1 VKQAMR
7 DDRRDRGSR
16 GGAQSDET
24 HDSEDEEGEIHSQE
38 QEEDRKRPGID
49 RAVDLD
55 AALRGSLAASQ
66 SDPSLP
72 YLADQRSRAASG
84 RGDASLGALLN
95 NLQSRLGNSHPL
107 LAPSR
112 SFQASQ
118 RRVLPSQPL
127 LASAPTLP
135 STGELLSSLLRQR
148 QLQALAGQ
156 LSSSGARVAHGPLGS
171 LEVLTHNPDE
181 LLIRLSQQQQL
192 QQEQLRL
199 QLQERQ
205 QQQLQRQQQHRH
217 EQSYPFLTQ
226 RRQAET
232 KDYTCQHLPVPG
244 GCRLRIETE
253 GDAAIRAACERR
265 EGPANGIS
273 PGNSHQFLRLNLTE
287 ILILT
292 ALFSRGFPCLTANAD
307 ASARSGRTASSIPDG
322 NVFTWLRFA
331 ELLEDVLGEWEVLD
345 ASQRGRLREGSIDA
359 AHFERIVD
367 ATGQH
372 VDKIIQDLDE
382 LPKRVIALVEC
393 LVRFV
398 YYPSS
403 LAGAAGGETTG
414 ELTMSEPF
422 KVNYE
427 AWFVEEL
434 CRWAI
439 SFDISA
445 PVSAATFSGSSLR
458 PVPWCAST
466 FLADVPWSSTSQK
479 QHDSLLF
486 CLGSFDRG
494 NAGAVLRQ
502 IAFVTRFRDIV
513 EKNGTGT
520 GVVALN
526 LMVSDAV
533 GELNR
538 SNRVWKGKPSWWNA
552 ASSSRSSVEHDLAL
566 VTRLGRNGFRGV
578 MQDDSSI
585 DSQWQSL
592 PITAIEER
600 GRQLLPHLHASQV
613 KDELARLLRERKN
626 RFMSDN
632 GLQTTASPAKR
643 PRA

>member
-1 VKQAMR
+1 M
-7 DDRRDRGSR
+7 
-16 GGAQSDET
+16 
-24 HDSEDEEGEIHSQE
+24 
-38 QEEDRKRPGID
+38 
-49 RAVDLD
+49 
-55 AALRGSLAASQ
+55 
-66 SDPSLP
+66 
-72 YLADQRSRAASG
+72 
-84 RGDASLGALLN
+84 
-95 NLQSRLGNSHPL
+95 
-107 LAPSR
+107 
-112 SFQASQ
+112 
-118 RRVLPSQPL
+118 
-127 LASAPTLP
+127 
-135 STGELLSSLLRQR
+135 
-148 QLQALAGQ
+148 
-156 LSSSGARVAHGPLGS
+156 
-171 LEVLTHNPDE
+171 
-181 LLIRLSQQQQL
+181 IRLVQQQQL

-199 QLQERQ
+199 QQ
-205 QQQLQRQQQHRH
+205 QQRQQQRQYQHGR

-226 RRQAET
+226 RREAEARN
-232 KDYTCQHLPVPG
+232 YTRQHVPDAG
-244 GCRLRIETE
+244 GCRLWVETE
-253 GDAAIRAACERR
+253 GDAAIRAACERK

-273 PGNSHQFLRLNLTE
+273 LGKSHQLLRLNLTE

-292 ALFSRGFPCLTANAD
+292 ALFSCGFPCWTANSD
-307 ASARSGRTASSIPDG
+307 ASARSGRNASSIPDG
-322 NVFTWLRFA
+322 NVFTWVRFA
-331 ELLEDVLGEWEVLD
+331 ELLEDILGEWEVLD

-398 YYPSS
+398 YFPSS

-414 ELTMSEPF
+414 EFTMSEPF
-422 KVNYE
+422 KGNYE
-427 AWFVEEL
+427 AWFVDEL

-486 CLGSFDRG
+486 CLGSFDRD

-502 IAFVTRFRDIV
+502 IACVTRFRDIV

-566 VTRLGRNGFRGV
+566 VTKLGRNGFRGV

-585 DSQWQSL
+585 ESQWQSL

-600 GRQLLPHLHASQV
+600 GCQLLPYLHASQV
-613 KDELARLLRERKN
+613 KDDLARLLRERKN

-632 GLQTTASPAKR
+632 GLPTTTSPAKR